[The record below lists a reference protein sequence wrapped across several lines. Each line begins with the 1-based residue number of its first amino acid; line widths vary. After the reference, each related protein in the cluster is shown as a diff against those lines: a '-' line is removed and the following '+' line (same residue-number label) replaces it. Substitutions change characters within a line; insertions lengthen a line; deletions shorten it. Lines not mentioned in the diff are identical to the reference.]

1 MSDIIYLFTA
11 KKKKKK
17 IHHEVKIDGIQY
29 YSNLIVQSLH
39 RQFIFPSSS

>member
-11 KKKKKK
+11 KKKKK